1 MTQGPIPDVDTKLRE
16 QAILNRVYDEST
28 NTLKTSTSSGSTPAT
43 DSTLSTLSDKFLS
56 DKSEIK
62 ITEANSYTYVA
73 YAPPGTAESAAAWMV
88 KRIDETVAG
97 TTKILYADG
106 NANFDNV
113 ATDLTALT
121 YS

>member
-16 QAILNRVYDEST
+16 QAILNRVFDEST
-28 NTLKTSTSSGSTPAT
+28 NTLKTSTSSAAVPAT
-43 DSTLSTLSDKFLS
+43 ESTLSALSEKILSDKFA
-56 DKSEIK
+56 IK

-73 YAPPGTAESAAAWMV
+73 YAPAGTAEASALWMV
-88 KRIDETVAG
+88 KRIDETVSG

-106 NANFDNV
+106 NANFDNT
-113 ATDLTALT
+113 ATDLTALS